1 MPLDRCLWSWLGKR
15 SLLPRRARSKRCQS
29 AIVFALLAP
38 FTTLAAEPPQ
48 RIISASPNI
57 TEMLYG
63 VGAFDRVVAVSDY
76 CTYPPAVK
84 TLPRIGRWQDSNL
97 EEIAS
102 LAPDLVLLADFQA
115 PLLEVRLRDLGIRYM
130 SIPTKSLTDV
140 FTAIDTIGRVTGHE
154 AQARELAAHIRN
166 RLDAV
171 RSQTRNLPRRRVLFV
186 VDRSPGT
193 LREMYAASEGSF
205 LAELVEIAGGRCVGD
220 RMPTGYGKISKEA
233 VLTLAPDLIIDMVH
247 GAKGVLAEDPA
258 AVWRDLPELRA
269 VREGHVYPVR
279 DEFLPHASQFVAD
292 TAELLARMIHP
303 AAQDGKVGR

>member
-1 MPLDRCLWSWLGKR
+1 
-15 SLLPRRARSKRCQS
+15 
-29 AIVFALLAP
+29 
-38 FTTLAAEPPQ
+38 LAALATLPARAGGPPQ

-57 TEMLYG
+57 TEILYG

-115 PLLEVRLRDLGIRYM
+115 PLLEGRFRDLGIRFL
-130 SIPTKSLTDV
+130 SIPTQSLEHV

-154 AQARELAAHIRN
+154 AQAREVAARTRA

-171 RSQTRNLPRRRVLFV
+171 RSRTRSLPRRRVLFV

-193 LREMYAASEGSF
+193 LREMYAASQGSF

-220 RMPTGYGKISKEA
+220 RVPTGYSKISKEA

-269 VREGHVYPVR
+269 VREGRVYPVR

-292 TAELLARMIHP
+292 TAELLMRMIHP
-303 AAQDGKVGR
+303 AAQEGRVER

>member
-1 MPLDRCLWSWLGKR
+1 MVKMTADHSFWPRLGKR
-15 SLLPRRARSKRCQS
+15 SLCRLHLLL
-29 AIVFALLAP
+29 LLAS
-38 FTTLAAEPPQ
+38 FATFAAGPPQ

-57 TEMLYG
+57 TEILYG

-102 LAPDLVLLADFQA
+102 LTPDLVLLADFQA
-115 PLLEVRLRDLGIRYM
+115 PLLEGRLHDLGIHYL
-130 SIPTKSLTDV
+130 SIPTQSLTDV
-140 FTAIDTIGRVTGHE
+140 FAAMETIGRVTGHE
-154 AQARELAAHIRN
+154 AQARELAERTRT

-171 RSQTRNLPRRRVLFV
+171 RSRTRNLSRRSVLFV

-193 LREMYAASEGSF
+193 LREMYAASQGSF
-205 LAELVEIAGGRCVGD
+205 LAELVEIAGGRCVGE
-220 RMPTGYGKISKEA
+220 RMATGYSKISKEA

-258 AVWRDLPELRA
+258 SVWRDLPELRA
-269 VREGHVYPVR
+269 VREGRVYPVR

-292 TAELLARMIHP
+292 TAELLVHMIHP
-303 AAQDGKVGR
+303 AQEGRAER

>member
-1 MPLDRCLWSWLGKR
+1 MRLA
-15 SLLPRRARSKRCQS
+15 PRRLLVVLA
-29 AIVFALLAP
+29 VFASLVAQ
-38 FTTLAAEPPQ
+38 AASGPPQ

-57 TEMLYG
+57 TEILYG

-84 TLPRIGRWQDSNL
+84 TLPRIGRWEDANL
-97 EEIAS
+97 EQIAS
-102 LAPDLVLLADFQA
+102 LTPDLVLLADFQA
-115 PLLEVRLRDLGIRYM
+115 PLIEARLHDLGIHYQI
-130 SIPTKSLTDV
+130 IPTQTLKDV
-140 FTAIDTIGRVTGHE
+140 FVAIDAIGRATGGE
-154 AQARELAAHIRN
+154 AQARELTARTRA

-171 RSQTRNLPRRRVLFV
+171 RDQTRNLPRRRVLFV

-193 LREMYAASEGSF
+193 LREMYAATQGSF

-220 RMPTGYGKISKEA
+220 RVPAGYCKISKEA

-269 VREGHVYPVR
+269 VREGRVYPVR

-292 TAELLARMIHP
+292 TAELLARIIHQ
-303 AAQDGKVGR
+303 AHAGSAGR

>member
-1 MPLDRCLWSWLGKR
+1 MVKMTADHSFWSRLGKR
-15 SLLPRRARSKRCQS
+15 SLCRLHLLL
-29 AIVFALLAP
+29 LLAS
-38 FTTLAAEPPQ
+38 FATFAAGPPQ

-57 TEMLYG
+57 TEILYG

-102 LAPDLVLLADFQA
+102 LTPDLVLLADFQA
-115 PLLEVRLRDLGIRYM
+115 PLLEGRLHDLGIHYLN
-130 SIPTKSLTDV
+130 IPTQSLTDV
-140 FTAIDTIGRVTGHE
+140 FSAMETIGRVTGHE
-154 AQARELAAHIRN
+154 AQARELAERTRT

-171 RSQTRNLPRRRVLFV
+171 RSRTRNLPRRSVLFV

-193 LREMYAASEGSF
+193 LREMYAASQGSF
-205 LAELVEIAGGRCVGD
+205 LAELVEIAGGRCVGE
-220 RMPTGYGKISKEA
+220 RMATGYSKISKEA

-258 AVWRDLPELRA
+258 SVWRDLPELRA
-269 VREGHVYPVR
+269 VRQGRVYPVR

-292 TAELLARMIHP
+292 TAELLVRMIHP
-303 AAQDGKVGR
+303 AAQEGRAER